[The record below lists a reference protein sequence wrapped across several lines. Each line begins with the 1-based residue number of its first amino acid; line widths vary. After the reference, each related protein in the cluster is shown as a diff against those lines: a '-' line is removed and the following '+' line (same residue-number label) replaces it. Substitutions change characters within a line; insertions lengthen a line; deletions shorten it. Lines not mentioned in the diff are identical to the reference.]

1 MVIEKNHKILKIKV
15 KIRKIKISLTVGLF
29 FPSVSWGTEVDEV
42 EEVEGSDNF
51 AGAMAMSSIS
61 KKTWKNNIE
70 YKLKEK
76 RTSQVLI
83 YNKY

>member
-1 MVIEKNHKILKIKV
+1 M
-15 KIRKIKISLTVGLF
+15 
-29 FPSVSWGTEVDEV
+29 DEV

-61 KKTWKNNIE
+61 KNKWKNNIE

-76 RTSQVLI
+76 GTSQVLI

>member
-1 MVIEKNHKILKIKV
+1 M
-15 KIRKIKISLTVGLF
+15 
-29 FPSVSWGTEVDEV
+29 DEV

-61 KKTWKNNIE
+61 KKTRKNNIE

-76 RTSQVLI
+76 RTSQVLK
-83 YNKY
+83 YNKYQRYVKTELATLPYGI